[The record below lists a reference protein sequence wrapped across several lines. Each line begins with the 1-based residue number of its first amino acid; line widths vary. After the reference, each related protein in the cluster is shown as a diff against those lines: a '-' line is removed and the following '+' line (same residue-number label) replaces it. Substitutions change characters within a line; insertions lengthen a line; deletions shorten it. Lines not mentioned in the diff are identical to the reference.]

1 VRLLLAQGLRHHR
14 QKPLQTL
21 LTLLGIAAGVALLCA
36 MRLSQKT
43 ASVAFDRA
51 VAAVAGTA
59 THTVTRGPEGMPAS
73 AYAELRRRLG
83 GRGVAPTMQAIA
95 RAPELDE
102 GVVLRVLGVDPF
114 GDVELRPWSGP
125 RAGDVP
131 VGRLVTEPDTFVA
144 TPALLRRL
152 GLAEGDELAITVGGR
167 PLRARCLGE
176 LAPPDNVAAGL
187 ADTLVVDVATAQE
200 WTQRLDRVDRFDL
213 QLLAERLPSGM
224 DVAAAE
230 AIVQEVCGP
239 GARIARAGAGRR
251 GLAQL
256 TRGFRIN
263 VTALSLLSLLVG
275 AFLVHETMRLSVV
288 ARRRSFGVLRA
299 LGAPGKKLG
308 LVVALEALVLGLVG
322 SLVGAALGIGAA
334 GLLLEPI
341 VRTLNDHY
349 ATFALPA
356 LEVDALELTLA
367 AGGGVLVTVLAAL
380 GPAVTASRVSPRE
393 VMLSASSGGE
403 AGGGAW
409 RWWWSIPPA
418 GVAALLL
425 ATVGT
430 RLVQGYLGM
439 LALLISAVLLMPT
452 MMTGALRLL
461 SLPLHRLGPFAR
473 YVARSTAA
481 ARDHL
486 ALPVAAMVLAVA
498 TTIGMAVLVTSFR
511 GSVSGWLGQVLPA
524 DVYVSVPGGVDERSQ
539 PVAPALVAALREVPG
554 VAACTDYHRTV
565 LPLRAGDDGAA
576 RDVEVVGMAAS
587 ATWLNSWPILVGDRA
602 AARASLA
609 GRGPAA
615 AWISEPLA
623 FRAGLSVGDQVTLG
637 VGAAATTLPV
647 VAVYRDYSSERGEV
661 MVPRDWLH
669 RAGAPAGVTA
679 MGLELERG
687 RDVDAAM
694 AALRAAGASAADQG
708 VMIRSTRDL
717 KQTSLDIFDRT
728 FAITGV
734 MRLLCLAVAFFGI
747 YSAFSALQL
756 ERGAEVGL
764 LRCLGAT
771 PGRIGVVVV
780 GQTALLGACAAL
792 LAMPLGVAIGQLL
805 ANVINKVS
813 FGWSLE
819 SVQVPGRALVEA
831 SLLAVV
837 ASLLAGLWPAVRFA
851 RMRPANA
858 LRES

>member
-1 VRLLLAQGLRHHR
+1 MRLLLAQGLRHHR

-43 ASVAFDRA
+43 AAIAFDRA
-51 VAAVAGTA
+51 VAAVAGAA
-59 THTVTRGPEGMPAS
+59 THTVTHGPEGMPAS
-73 AYAELRRRLG
+73 SYAALRRRLG

-95 RAPELDE
+95 RVPERE
-102 GVVLRVLGVDPF
+102 ERTVLRVLGVDPF

-125 RAGDVP
+125 RAGELP
-131 VGRLVTEPDTFVA
+131 VGRLVTEPGAFLA
-144 TPALLRRL
+144 TRALLRRL
-152 GLAEGDELAITVGGR
+152 DLAPGDELAITVGGR
-167 PLRARCLGE
+167 PQRARCLGE
-176 LAPPDNVAAGL
+176 IAPPDNVAAGL

-200 WTQRLDRVDRFDL
+200 WTARLDRVDRFDL
-213 QLLAERLPSGM
+213 QLLPERLPDGM

-230 AIVQEVCGP
+230 AVVREVCGA
-239 GARIARAGAGRR
+239 GARIARAGAGQR

-299 LGAPGKKLG
+299 LGAPGRRLG
-308 LVVALEALVLGLVG
+308 QVVALEALVLGLVG
-322 SLVGAALGIGAA
+322 SLAGAGLGILAA
-334 GLLLEPI
+334 GFLLEPI

-356 LEVDALELTLA
+356 LEIDLLELGLA
-367 AGGGVLVTVLAAL
+367 AGGGVAVTVLAAL
-380 GPAVTASRVSPRE
+380 GPAWTASRVSPRE
-393 VMLSASSGGE
+393 VMLSAGGGDSGGMR
-403 AGGGAW
+403 W
-409 RWWWSIPPA
+409 RWWWALPPA
-418 GVAALLL
+418 GLAALLL

-439 LALLISAVLLMPT
+439 LSLLIAAVLLMPT
-452 MMTGALRLL
+452 LMTGALRLL

-473 YVARSTAA
+473 YVARSTSA
-481 ARDHL
+481 ARSHL

-498 TTIGMAVLVTSFR
+498 TTIGMAVLVSSFR
-511 GSVSGWLGQVLPA
+511 GSVGGWLGQVLPA

-539 PVAPALVAALREVPG
+539 PVAPALVAALRGAPG
-554 VAACTDYHRTV
+554 VAACTDYHRTLMPV
-565 LPLRAGDDGAA
+565 RTREGAPA
-576 RDVEVVGMAAS
+576 RDVEVVGMAPS
-587 ATWLNSWPILVGDRA
+587 AAWLDSWPILDGDRS

-623 FRAGLSVGDQVTLG
+623 FRAGVGVGDAVTLG
-637 VGAAATTLPV
+637 VGGGAVTLPV

-669 RAGAPAGVTA
+669 GAGVRAAVTA
-679 MGLELERG
+679 LGLELERG
-687 RDVDAAM
+687 RDLGAAM
-694 AALRAAGASAADQG
+694 AALRAAAASASDQG
-708 VMIRSTRDL
+708 VMLRSTQEL

-792 LAMPLGVAIGQLL
+792 LSLPLGLVIGQLL
-805 ANVINKVS
+805 ADVINKVS
-813 FGWSLE
+813 FGWSLV
-819 SVQVPGRALVEA
+819 SVHVPGRALVEA
-831 SLLAVV
+831 SLLAIV
-837 ASLLAGLWPAVRFA
+837 ASLLAGLWPAARFA
-851 RMRPANA
+851 RMRPAA
-858 LRES
+858 AMRES